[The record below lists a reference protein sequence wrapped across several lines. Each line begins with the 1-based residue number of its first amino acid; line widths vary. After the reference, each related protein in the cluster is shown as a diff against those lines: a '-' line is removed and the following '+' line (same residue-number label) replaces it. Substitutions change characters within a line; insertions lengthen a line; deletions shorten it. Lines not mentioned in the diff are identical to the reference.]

1 MCIPHLKSRCT
12 ETGSELFLLYLYI
25 HVCPLL
31 NFGLVRGGGWWGVGG
46 EGGRSI
52 PLSPCRGNTEII
64 CSVIPEILFFEPDW
78 FLLTEWPSSQT
89 EQFIL

>member
-31 NFGLVRGGGWWGVGG
+31 NFWLSEGGGG
-46 EGGRSI
+46 GGRSI
-52 PLSPCRGNTEII
+52 PLSPCRGNTETI